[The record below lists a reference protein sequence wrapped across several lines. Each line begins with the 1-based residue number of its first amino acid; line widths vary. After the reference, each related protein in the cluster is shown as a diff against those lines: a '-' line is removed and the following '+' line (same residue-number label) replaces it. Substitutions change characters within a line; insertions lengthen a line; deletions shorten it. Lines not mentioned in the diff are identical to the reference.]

1 VERWLIYSIL
11 SLLIWGAWG
20 AVLKEASRG
29 ISWRQLYFFSGLA
42 TVAAVSTVGL
52 TFHSEVFSTPRL
64 QASLSLLAGTFGTL
78 GYIFMIKALEAG
90 GKASIVVPLTSLY
103 PAVTVV
109 LAYLLLGEHI
119 SFSKAL
125 GVVLAMA
132 AIYLLSR
139 P

>member
-29 ISWRQLYFFSGLA
+29 LSWRQLYFYSGLA
-42 TVAAVSTVGL
+42 TVTAVATVGL
-52 TFHSEVFSTPRL
+52 MFHGEVAVTPRL
-64 QASLSLLAGTFGTL
+64 QALLALLAGTFGTL
-78 GYIFMIKALEAG
+78 GYIFMVKALEAG
-90 GKASIVVPLTSLY
+90 GKASVVVPLTSLY
-103 PAVTVV
+103 PAVTVI
-109 LAYLLLGEHI
+109 LAYLALGERI
-119 SFSKAL
+119 SPSRAL
-125 GVVLAMA
+125 GVALAIA